1 MTEAIS
7 GKEVVGTKDRPNKRG
22 HCGHSLPFLGS
33 VFSLAEGKN
42 DPPFT
47 PGEGTPGGAQEITSA
62 RLCTRKQDKL
72 L

>member
-1 MTEAIS
+1 MGRKWSAQRAGPINGGIVATPCLS
-7 GKEVVGTKDRPNKRG
+7 WG
-22 HCGHSLPFLGS
+22 

-47 PGEGTPGGAQEITSA
+47 PGEGTPGGVHEITSS
-62 RLCTRKQDKL
+62 RLCPRKQDKL